1 MKTWVLEQ
9 AVWSEKN
16 LKGKTG
22 AEKRAA
28 VVLLTAWRKFGLW
41 YAGVAVAHLG
51 AYRWYAGEASD
62 FRWF

>member
-9 AVWSEKN
+9 VVWSEKN

-28 VVLLTAWRKFGLW
+28 VVLLTAWLW